1 MNAGRVAV
9 GHPVDVGSGA
19 VFTMAADFRIP
30 GAVAINWRRHY
41 STVAAADAWL
51 GPKWSVPY
59 FMRLTREADRYV
71 LSGAHGEEVS
81 FPSVA
86 EPLRAG
92 AELTNLTA
100 SMELRR
106 EGGSVPRAG
115 TGTPA
120 GTSACSISTP
130 SLRGPWR
137 WRRSPTCPATGFEWS
152 TTRGAGQHDS
162 CRNQNSAWS
171 R

>member
-1 MNAGRVAV
+1 
-9 GHPVDVGSGA
+9 
-19 VFTMAADFRIP
+19 MAADFRIP

-59 FMRLTREADRYV
+59 FMRLTREANRYV

-106 EGGSVPRAG
+106 EADRYRVRHWH
-115 TGTPA
+115 
-120 GTSACSISTP
+120 ISGHV
-130 SLRGPWR
+130 SLFDFD
-137 WRRSPTCPATGFEWS
+137 AK
-152 TTRGAGQHDS
+152 
-162 CRNQNSAWS
+162 
-171 R
+171 